1 MRPNASTVGGRRT
14 PKVSAKL
21 KRGVSGAP
29 KSLPRFA
36 PPKCKR
42 DRMERVRLA
51 IAVSTRSAR
60 GPATSWAEVLVK
72 NVHANLPKQW
82 KAEIIFYEDG
92 GDVEDEDDEKE
103 DDGEVDESGKR
114 EREKESRR
122 TRRTATATTRKSR
135 EFARKA
141 ANAAKD
147 GKGYAVYATS
157 RDTDAR
163 VVSRLLRLTSAETV
177 LLMYPS
183 SSSSSSF
190 SSSSSS
196 SLREIK
202 TGVDVSVD
210 WIRNAEAMLARDAK
224 LVAVFVAEG
233 SVRGERKKRRM
244 GMMLARFY
252 LRIRLYW

>member
-1 MRPNASTVGGRRT
+1 MYKRQSSEEEEEKSEKSEKMMSTKCDRT
-14 PKVSAKL
+14 RQLWVEGEPPKVSAKL

-29 KSLPRFA
+29 KSLPKFA

-92 GDVEDEDDEKE
+92 GDVEDEEDEKE

-122 TRRTATATTRKSR
+122 TRRTCLL
-135 EFARKA
+135 
-141 ANAAKD
+141 
-147 GKGYAVYATS
+147 YTS
-157 RDTDAR
+157 PSPRD
-163 VVSRLLRLTSAETV
+163 
-177 LLMYPS
+177 
-183 SSSSSSF
+183 
-190 SSSSSS
+190 
-196 SLREIK
+196 
-202 TGVDVSVD
+202 
-210 WIRNAEAMLARDAK
+210 
-224 LVAVFVAEG
+224 
-233 SVRGERKKRRM
+233 
-244 GMMLARFY
+244 
-252 LRIRLYW
+252 

>member
-1 MRPNASTVGGRRT
+1 MLMRRLREQE
-14 PKVSAKL
+14 
-21 KRGVSGAP
+21 
-29 KSLPRFA
+29 KS
-36 PPKCKR
+36 
-42 DRMERVRLA
+42 DRQPFE
-51 IAVSTRSAR
+51 
-60 GPATSWAEVLVK
+60 E
-72 NVHANLPKQW
+72 
-82 KAEIIFYEDG
+82 
-92 GDVEDEDDEKE
+92 DEKE

-233 SVRGERKKRRM
+233 SVRGEREKERKDGNDARPFLPSSNSIVLVKRETDLSSTTR
-244 GMMLARFY
+244 GEGGFGSTGK
-252 LRIRLYW
+252 